1 MRISARIFSAMRL
14 ETGEA
19 HLWRGGFGAPCP
31 AGYGGGSELAS
42 GTEVCLTASPLPS
55 PSLPWAL
62 PGPFGAAPSIGL
74 PSTPAFITRITPRP
88 WWTGWPTSIE
98 SSHGNG
104 TEESRTGTTS
114 TIETETRTTGMRETW
129 RYSPPAEH
137 ARHHRR
143 GNPPQLR
150 RCASCGAGLEIRKA
164 RRKVRPRVFCSP
176 ACAARGRE
184 VADWPEDER
193 LRRLVGD
200 LGACSMARELGVSD
214 TAVRK
219 RVRRIQSQD
228 SADGAS

>member
-1 MRISARIFSAMRL
+1 MPGRRPSPLRTWFSLEGLDRMGDPGMRISARIFSAMRL

-31 AGYGGGSELAS
+31 AWYGGGSELAS

-129 RYSPPAEH
+129 RSSPPKSMHGAIGKGIPPSFVGAPRVGRGWRF
-137 ARHHRR
+137 ARPEGRPGR
-143 GNPPQLR
+143 GSSARWRVRQ
-150 RCASCGAGLEIRKA
+150 GAGR
-164 RRKVRPRVFCSP
+164 
-176 ACAARGRE
+176 
-184 VADWPEDER
+184 
-193 LRRLVGD
+193 
-200 LGACSMARELGVSD
+200 
-214 TAVRK
+214 
-219 RVRRIQSQD
+219 
-228 SADGAS
+228 